1 MSGWYDQHV
10 LPHMIN
16 LVCSDKETTRQRQ
29 KIVPLATG
37 EVLEI
42 GFGSGLNVPHYDTAK
57 VDKIWALEPSAGMR
71 RKATAM
77 VRSAA
82 VEIEFLALP
91 GEQIPLPDAS
101 VDTVLVT
108 YSLCTI
114 EDAVL
119 ALEGMRRV
127 LRPGGRLLFCEHG
140 LAPDESVR
148 RWQHRLN
155 APWRAVAGGCN
166 MNRDIPAMINAAGFD
181 IMSDERKYV
190 AGPKILCYNYRGVA
204 TAAQN

>member
-1 MSGWYDQHV
+1 MSGWYDQRV

-16 LVCSDKETTRQRQ
+16 LVCSDSETTRQRE

-42 GFGSGLNVPHYDTAK
+42 GFGSGLNVAHYDAAK

-71 RKATAM
+71 RKATAK
-77 VRSAA
+77 VRSSA
-82 VEIEFLALP
+82 VEIEFLELP
-91 GEQIPLPDAS
+91 GEQIPLDDAS

-127 LRPGGRLLFCEHG
+127 LKPGGRLLFCEHG
-140 LAPDESVR
+140 IAPDEGVR
-148 RWQHRLN
+148 RWQNRLN

-181 IMSDERKYV
+181 IISAERMYV

-204 TAAQN
+204 TAGQN